1 MHLSGH
7 QITVPIIQLGTGVLS
22 VLLLWNPFP
31 IFRYR
36 NNINICLNINN
47 NYNYVNYRRSERAV
61 VLYSSRRSNGYEE
74 TKSKLFFSR
83 RNTNVKTVMS

>member
-1 MHLSGH
+1 MHLSD
-7 QITVPIIQLGTGVLS
+7 TKLPSLLSNLELGYYPS
-22 VLLLWNPFP
+22 YYYAWNPFP

-61 VLYSSRRSNGYEE
+61 VLYSSRRSNGYERQNPNYFLE
-74 TKSKLFFSR
+74 EILTSQ
-83 RNTNVKTVMS
+83 TVMS